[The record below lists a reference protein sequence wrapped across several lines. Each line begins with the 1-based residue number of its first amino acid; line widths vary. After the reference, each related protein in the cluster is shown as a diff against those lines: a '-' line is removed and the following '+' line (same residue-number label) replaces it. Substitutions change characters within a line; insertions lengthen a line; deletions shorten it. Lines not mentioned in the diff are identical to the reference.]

1 MCDINK
7 IEMLF
12 IDMKEYS
19 DQAKTT
25 NEQIMNNGQN
35 GRDNRLGWQQFSNQ
49 IRGAENAHAEYLEEC
64 RSKRRDE
71 EDAKFVDVEV
81 STPRR
86 QASSG
91 GIGTTRRAVVKFQ
104 LATPAV
110 ALLAPVE
117 EETPTTSHYE
127 VVQKPK
133 TRAARRA
140 MEEAELEEEVTTT
153 TDPSPKRERRSDYW
167 VERDEK
173 RRCDARTFKMTAQ
186 LAVGGE

>member
-1 MCDINK
+1 
-7 IEMLF
+7 
-12 IDMKEYS
+12 
-19 DQAKTT
+19 
-25 NEQIMNNGQN
+25 MNNGQN
-35 GRDNRLGWQQFSNQ
+35 GLNGDNQLSWQQFSNQ
-49 IRGAENAHAEYLEEC
+49 IRGAENARAEYLEEC

-86 QASSG
+86 QASSSSG
-91 GIGTTRRAVVKFQ
+91 GSGTTRRAVVKFQ
-104 LATPAV
+104 LAAPPAV

-117 EETPTTSHYE
+117 EEKPTTTSHYE

-153 TDPSPKRERRSDYW
+153 TTDPSPKRERRNDYW
-167 VERDEK
+167 VERDSK
-173 RRCDARTFKMTAQ
+173 RRGDARTFKMTAQ

>member
-1 MCDINK
+1 
-7 IEMLF
+7 
-12 IDMKEYS
+12 
-19 DQAKTT
+19 
-25 NEQIMNNGQN
+25 MNNGQN
-35 GRDNRLGWQQFSNQ
+35 GLNGDNQLSWQQFSNQ
-49 IRGAENAHAEYLEEC
+49 IRGAENARAEYLEEC

-86 QASSG
+86 QQASSSSG
-91 GIGTTRRAVVKFQ
+91 GSGPTRRAVVKFQ
-104 LATPAV
+104 LAAPAV

-117 EETPTTSHYE
+117 EETPMTTSHYE

-140 MEEAELEEEVTTT
+140 MEEAELEEKVTTT
-153 TDPSPKRERRSDYW
+153 TDPSPKRERRIDYW
-167 VERDEK
+167 VERDSK
-173 RRCDARTFKMTAQ
+173 RRGDARTFKIKMTAQ

>member
-1 MCDINK
+1 M
-7 IEMLF
+7 
-12 IDMKEYS
+12 
-19 DQAKTT
+19 
-25 NEQIMNNGQN
+25 MNNNDNDGQRQN
-35 GRDNRLGWQQFSNQ
+35 QISWQQFSNQ
-49 IRGAENAHAEYLEEC
+49 IRGAENARAEYLEEC

-71 EDAKFVDVEV
+71 EEAKFVDVEV

-86 QASSG
+86 QASSSSG

-104 LATPAV
+104 LAAPAV
-110 ALLAPVE
+110 VE
-117 EETPTTSHYE
+117 EEKPTTTSHYE

-153 TDPSPKRERRSDYW
+153 TDPSPKRERRIDYW
-167 VERDEK
+167 VERDSK
-173 RRCDARTFKMTAQ
+173 RRGDARTFKMTAQ

>member
-1 MCDINK
+1 MNG
-7 IEMLF
+7 
-12 IDMKEYS
+12 
-19 DQAKTT
+19 
-25 NEQIMNNGQN
+25 QIMNNGQN
-35 GRDNRLGWQQFSNQ
+35 GDNQLGWKQFSNQ
-49 IRGAENAHAEYLEEC
+49 IRGAENARAEYLEEC

-86 QASSG
+86 QASSSSG

-104 LATPAV
+104 LAAPPAV
-110 ALLAPVE
+110 VE
-117 EETPTTSHYE
+117 EEKPTTTSHYE

-153 TDPSPKRERRSDYW
+153 TTDPSPKRERRIDYW
-167 VERDEK
+167 VERDSK
-173 RRCDARTFKMTAQ
+173 RRGDARTFKMKMTAQ

>member
-1 MCDINK
+1 
-7 IEMLF
+7 
-12 IDMKEYS
+12 
-19 DQAKTT
+19 
-25 NEQIMNNGQN
+25 MNNGQN
-35 GRDNRLGWQQFSNQ
+35 GLNGQNGDNQLSWQQFSNQ
-49 IRGAENAHAEYLEEC
+49 IRGAENARAEYLEEC

-86 QASSG
+86 QASSSSG
-91 GIGTTRRAVVKFQ
+91 GSGPTRRAVVKFQ
-104 LATPAV
+104 PAAPAV

-117 EETPTTSHYE
+117 EETPTTTSHYE

-140 MEEAELEEEVTTT
+140 MEEAELEEKVITT
-153 TDPSPKRERRSDYW
+153 TDPSPKRERRIDYW
-167 VERDEK
+167 VERDSK
-173 RRCDARTFKMTAQ
+173 RRGDARTFKIKMTAQ

>member
-1 MCDINK
+1 MNG
-7 IEMLF
+7 
-12 IDMKEYS
+12 
-19 DQAKTT
+19 
-25 NEQIMNNGQN
+25 QIMNNNGRDGQNGQN
-35 GRDNRLGWQQFSNQ
+35 GRDNQLGWQQFSNQ
-49 IRGAENAHAEYLEEC
+49 IRGAENARAEYLEEC

-140 MEEAELEEEVTTT
+140 MEEEEEVEEVTTT
-153 TDPSPKRERRSDYW
+153 VNPTPKRERRSDYW
-167 VERDEK
+167 VQRYDK
-173 RRCDARTFKMTAQ
+173 RRCDARAFKMTAQ

>member
-1 MCDINK
+1 
-7 IEMLF
+7 
-12 IDMKEYS
+12 
-19 DQAKTT
+19 
-25 NEQIMNNGQN
+25 MNNN
-35 GRDNRLGWQQFSNQ
+35 GRDGRDNQLGWQQFSNQ
-49 IRGAENAHAEYLEEC
+49 IRQRENQRADEEEEC

-140 MEEAELEEEVTTT
+140 MEEEEEEVTTT

>member
-1 MCDINK
+1 
-7 IEMLF
+7 
-12 IDMKEYS
+12 
-19 DQAKTT
+19 
-25 NEQIMNNGQN
+25 MNNGNDGQRQN
-35 GRDNRLGWQQFSNQ
+35 QISWQQFSNQ
-49 IRGAENAHAEYLEEC
+49 IRGAENARAEYLEEC
-64 RSKRRDE
+64 RSNRRDE

-91 GIGTTRRAVVKFQ
+91 SSGGNGPTRRAVVKFQ
-104 LATPAV
+104 LAAPPAV

-140 MEEAELEEEVTTT
+140 MEEAELEEDPTPTVN
-153 TDPSPKRERRSDYW
+153 PSPKRERRIDYW
-167 VERDEK
+167 VERDSK
-173 RRCDARTFKMTAQ
+173 RRGDARTFKIKMTAQ

>member
-1 MCDINK
+1 
-7 IEMLF
+7 
-12 IDMKEYS
+12 
-19 DQAKTT
+19 
-25 NEQIMNNGQN
+25 MNNGQN
-35 GRDNRLGWQQFSNQ
+35 GQNGDNQLSWQQFSNQ
-49 IRGAENAHAEYLEEC
+49 IRGAENARAEYLEEC

-71 EDAKFVDVEV
+71 EEAKFVDVEV

-91 GIGTTRRAVVKFQ
+91 PTRRAVVKFQ
-104 LATPAV
+104 LAAPAV

-153 TDPSPKRERRSDYW
+153 TDPSPKRERRIDYW
-167 VERDEK
+167 VERDNK
-173 RRCDARTFKMTAQ
+173 RRGDARTFKMTAQ

>member
-1 MCDINK
+1 MNGQ
-7 IEMLF
+7 M
-12 IDMKEYS
+12 M
-19 DQAKTT
+19 
-25 NEQIMNNGQN
+25 NNNGQN
-35 GRDNRLGWQQFSNQ
+35 GLNGDNQLSWQQFSNQ
-49 IRGAENAHAEYLEEC
+49 IRGAENARAEYLEEC

-86 QASSG
+86 QASSSSSG
-91 GIGTTRRAVVKFQ
+91 GNGPTRRRAVVKFQ
-104 LATPAV
+104 LAAAPAV
-110 ALLAPVE
+110 ALLAPGE
-117 EETPTTSHYE
+117 EETPTTTSHYE

-153 TDPSPKRERRSDYW
+153 TDPSPKRERRIDYW
-167 VERDEK
+167 VERDSK
-173 RRCDARTFKMTAQ
+173 RRGDARTFKIKMTAQQ

>member
-1 MCDINK
+1 M
-7 IEMLF
+7 
-12 IDMKEYS
+12 
-19 DQAKTT
+19 
-25 NEQIMNNGQN
+25 MNNGQN
-35 GRDNRLGWQQFSNQ
+35 GQNGDNQLSWQQFSNQ
-49 IRGAENAHAEYLEEC
+49 IRGAENARAEYLEEC

-71 EDAKFVDVEV
+71 EEAKFVDVEV

-91 GIGTTRRAVVKFQ
+91 PTRRAVVKFQ
-104 LATPAV
+104 LAAPAV

-153 TDPSPKRERRSDYW
+153 TDPSPKRERRIDYW
-167 VERDEK
+167 VERDNK
-173 RRCDARTFKMTAQ
+173 RRGDARTFKMTAQ

>member
-1 MCDINK
+1 M
-7 IEMLF
+7 
-12 IDMKEYS
+12 S
-19 DQAKTT
+19 G
-25 NEQIMNNGQN
+25 QIMNNGQN
-35 GRDNRLGWQQFSNQ
+35 GLNGDNQLSWQQFSNQ
-49 IRGAENAHAEYLEEC
+49 IRGAENARAEYLEEC

-91 GIGTTRRAVVKFQ
+91 GGSGTTRRAVVKFQ
-104 LATPAV
+104 LAAPAV

-117 EETPTTSHYE
+117 EETPTTTSHYE

-153 TDPSPKRERRSDYW
+153 TDPSPKRERRIDYW
-167 VERDEK
+167 VERDNK
-173 RRCDARTFKMTAQ
+173 RRGDARTFKMTAQ

>member
-1 MCDINK
+1 M
-7 IEMLF
+7 
-12 IDMKEYS
+12 
-19 DQAKTT
+19 
-25 NEQIMNNGQN
+25 MNNGQN
-35 GRDNRLGWQQFSNQ
+35 GQNGDNQLSWQQFSNQ
-49 IRGAENAHAEYLEEC
+49 IRGAENARAEYLEEC

-91 GIGTTRRAVVKFQ
+91 PTRRAVVKFQ
-104 LATPAV
+104 LSAPAV

-153 TDPSPKRERRSDYW
+153 TDPSPKRERRIDYW
-167 VERDEK
+167 VERDNK
-173 RRCDARTFKMTAQ
+173 RRGDARTFKMTAQ

>member
-1 MCDINK
+1 
-7 IEMLF
+7 
-12 IDMKEYS
+12 
-19 DQAKTT
+19 
-25 NEQIMNNGQN
+25 MNNGQN
-35 GRDNRLGWQQFSNQ
+35 GQNGDNQISWQQFSNQ
-49 IRGAENAHAEYLEEC
+49 IRGAENARAEYLEEC

-91 GIGTTRRAVVKFQ
+91 PTRRAVVKFQ
-104 LATPAV
+104 LAAPAV
-110 ALLAPVE
+110 VE

-140 MEEAELEEEVTTT
+140 MEEAELEEDTTT

-167 VERDEK
+167 VERDDK
-173 RRCDARTFKMTAQ
+173 RRGDARTFKMTAQ

>member
-1 MCDINK
+1 M
-7 IEMLF
+7 
-12 IDMKEYS
+12 
-19 DQAKTT
+19 
-25 NEQIMNNGQN
+25 MNNNDNDGQRQN
-35 GRDNRLGWQQFSNQ
+35 QISWQQFSNQ
-49 IRGAENAHAEYLEEC
+49 IRGAENARAEYLEEC

-71 EDAKFVDVEV
+71 EEAKFVDVEV

-86 QASSG
+86 QASSSSG

-104 LATPAV
+104 LAAPPAV
-110 ALLAPVE
+110 VE
-117 EETPTTSHYE
+117 EEKPTTTSHYE

-153 TDPSPKRERRSDYW
+153 TTDPRPKRERRIDYW
-167 VERDEK
+167 VERDSK
-173 RRCDARTFKMTAQ
+173 RRGDARTFKMKMTAQ

>member
-1 MCDINK
+1 M
-7 IEMLF
+7 
-12 IDMKEYS
+12 
-19 DQAKTT
+19 
-25 NEQIMNNGQN
+25 MNNGQN
-35 GRDNRLGWQQFSNQ
+35 GLNGDNQLSWQQFSNQ
-49 IRGAENAHAEYLEEC
+49 IRGAENARAEYLEEC

-91 GIGTTRRAVVKFQ
+91 PTRRAVVKFQ
-104 LATPAV
+104 LAAPAV

-140 MEEAELEEEVTTT
+140 MEEAELVEEVTTT
-153 TDPSPKRERRSDYW
+153 TDPSPKRERRIDYW
-167 VERDEK
+167 VERDSK
-173 RRCDARTFKMTAQ
+173 RRGDARTFKIKMTAQ